1 MNNSDFPKGII
12 ANQGES
18 LTFGNFK
25 TKYKIKV
32 DDFEH
37 KGDLYSLRAHDV
49 VTRLEKNG
57 ELLLEATPGA
67 YLVDF
72 TLDGIDGCSF
82 EVFAKENVQITLSLS
97 PEVLY
102 NIVIDGGEAIHAAA
116 SRSGK
121 VSFGV
126 ELAEGASK
134 KIIVRRSD
142 D

>member
-1 MNNSDFPKGII
+1 LNNRDFPKGII
-12 ANQGES
+12 AGEDGS

-57 ELLLEATPGA
+57 ELLLEAISGA
-67 YLVDF
+67 YFVDF
-72 TLDGIDGCSF
+72 ALEDADGCSF
-82 EVFAKENVQITLSLS
+82 DVFAKENIQITLSLS
-97 PEVLY
+97 PDALY
-102 NIVIDGGEAIHAAA
+102 NIVIDGGEAIPATA

-134 KIIVRRSD
+134 KIVVRRSD